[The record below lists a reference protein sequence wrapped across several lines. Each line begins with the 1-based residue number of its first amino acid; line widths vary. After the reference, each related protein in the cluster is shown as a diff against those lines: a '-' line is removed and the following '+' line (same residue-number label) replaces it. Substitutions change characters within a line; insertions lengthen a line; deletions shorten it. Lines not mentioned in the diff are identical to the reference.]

1 MHQGHVGSL
10 AGIIQIQECLLC
22 LTRGIACV
30 IDTAEHAL
38 ERRLVWSER
47 EYTSVGGQLEVRVAV
62 HIRDGAE
69 REGHL
74 EEAEEEL
81 VEVLSRKGVRVNA
94 DDAVGAN
101 ETVER
106 PLAEVQLGV
115 LVDEAVADALAVLGW
130 WDALDL
136 EGLPSCYAYDAER
149 SGGEMARVEEDAPGG
164 GADGSEVRRF
174 GANTRARA
182 SLRAWCTS
190 RCRAQTR
197 PLATRDLTYLR
208 KVSMWRIAVSCG
220 RQGHSG

>member
-1 MHQGHVGSL
+1 MPVGCEYRDTTDRPTAAQRHSHSGMHQGHVGSL

-94 DDAVGAN
+94 DDAVGALPM
-101 ETVER
+101 R
-106 PLAEVQLGV
+106 LSSDHWQRYS
-115 LVDEAVADALAVLGW
+115 LVYW
-130 WDALDL
+130 
-136 EGLPSCYAYDAER
+136 S
-149 SGGEMARVEEDAPGG
+149 
-164 GADGSEVRRF
+164 
-174 GANTRARA
+174 TK
-182 SLRAWCTS
+182 
-190 RCRAQTR
+190 Q
-197 PLATRDLTYLR
+197 
-208 KVSMWRIAVSCG
+208 
-220 RQGHSG
+220 